1 MYKIVIGGN
10 FHFQIGI
17 YSRLSFLFSLSPFH
31 PPFRPGRVFLPRIPD
46 NLVPLRRRGH
56 EEEEEEA
63 REGKIPRENSSDK
76 LLDRF
81 RAKSRC
87 VATYLEFGSRLGV
100 SRAKLEE
107 RARRSGGNLQMRS
120 ISK

>member
-56 EEEEEEA
+56 EEEEEEEA

-107 RARRSGGNLQMRS
+107 KWRQSADALDL
-120 ISK
+120 

>member
-46 NLVPLRRRGH
+46 NLVPLRRRG
-56 EEEEEEA
+56 EEEEEEEGEGGQDST
-63 REGKIPRENSSDK
+63 REFLGQVIGSFSSQESMRSDVSGI
-76 LLDRF
+76 R
-81 RAKSRC
+81 
-87 VATYLEFGSRLGV
+87 LETWRV
-100 SRAKLEE
+100 SREARGTSEE
-107 RARRSGGNLQMRS
+107 KWRQSANALDL
-120 ISK
+120 